1 MIEIEGLHKTFHRGT
16 ADEVALFRDFSLRA
30 ESGEFVTII
39 GSNGAG
45 KSTLLNL
52 IAGSIPP
59 DAGRI
64 VVNGRD
70 VGKMPEHRRS
80 AFISR
85 VFQNP
90 ALGTSPSLTIE
101 ENLSLAVNKGRPF
114 GLGFARDR
122 RRREHFKERLASL
135 GLGLENKL
143 DIKVGVLS
151 GGQRQALALLMA
163 TEVSPSLLL
172 LDEHTAALDPKT
184 AGIIMEM
191 TKKLVEEQRITTLMV
206 THNMKNALDYGNRL
220 VMLHQGSVVVD
231 IGGDAKRG
239 LTVAKLME
247 LFGEGSALSDRMVF
261 AEFSEV

>member
-1 MIEIEGLHKTFHRGT
+1 MIEIQGLCKTFHRGT
-16 ADEVALFRDFSLRA
+16 PDEIALFKDFSLTVA
-30 ESGEFVTII
+30 SGDFVTII

-52 IAGSIPP
+52 IAGSLAPES
-59 DAGRI
+59 GRI
-64 VVNGRD
+64 FVDGRD
-70 VGKMPEHRRS
+70 VVKMPEHRRA

-90 ALGTSPSLTIE
+90 ALGTSPALTIE

-114 GLGFARDR
+114 GLGLAKDR
-122 RRREHFKERLASL
+122 RKREHFRERLASL
-135 GLGLENKL
+135 GLGLENKM
-143 DIKVGVLS
+143 DVKVGVLS

-184 AGIIMEM
+184 ANTIMVM
-191 TKKLVEEQRITTLMV
+191 TRNLVAEHHITTLMV

-220 VMLHQGSVVVD
+220 IMLHQGSVVVD
-231 IGGDAKRG
+231 VRGAEKERLSIGG
-239 LTVAKLME
+239 LME
-247 LFGEGSALSDRMVF
+247 WFGETSALSDRMVL
-261 AEFSEV
+261 AEFSDI